1 MGSLTFLQP
10 NKNSKRLYSC
20 LQTWSRVILFSESVM
35 ERLCSCR
42 SLVPQVLQ
50 AAGYGPTN
58 WTCLTHQWP
67 NDWSRVSNARDRL
80 KNLPGIKRRTKMTGF
95 EGATPYGPHLT
106 GHDDM
111 SHTLQ
116 LKVLDPR
123 TPRLPTSG
131 QKGLPPFSSPRVDN
145 TQPLRTRSF
154 STKGRSTTLGVDK
167 PSDKDGLHTTPAHMG

>member
-58 WTCLTHQWP
+58 WTCLTHQRP

-80 KNLPGIKRRTKMTGF
+80 RNLLGIKRRTKMTGF
-95 EGATPYGPHLT
+95 EEATPYGPHLT

-116 LKVLDPR
+116 LKVPDPR